1 MLAFPCCFPPPT
13 PTHSS
18 LHQLLEKLPEGLF
31 FFLLCWSWGSSRKK
45 SFRCCQTHNSSSVRL
60 LLSV

>member
-31 FFLLCWSWGSSRKK
+31 FFFYAGPGEVLERNPSAAARHTIAAPYVCY
-45 SFRCCQTHNSSSVRL
+45 
-60 LLSV
+60 